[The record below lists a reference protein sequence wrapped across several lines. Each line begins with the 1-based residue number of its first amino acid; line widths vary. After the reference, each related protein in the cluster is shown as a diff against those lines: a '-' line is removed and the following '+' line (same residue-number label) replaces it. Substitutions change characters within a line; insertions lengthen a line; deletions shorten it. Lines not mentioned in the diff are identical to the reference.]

1 LSLAGAWLPRA
12 GLWRHRDFVLL
23 WGAQGI
29 SAVGSRITR
38 TALPMAAILAAGAGA
53 LELGFLALTL
63 TLPRALLA
71 WVGGGFVDRHRRRP
85 VLIGADI
92 VRCVA
97 LAAIPLAAW
106 QGALSLPLL
115 YATAAIIGIATVLFE
130 LADHVFITDLVG
142 RDQLLEA
149 NGKREAVDAVA
160 EIAGP
165 ALGGALVAWL
175 TAPIAIAVD
184 AATFVASA
192 LLIVRIRKRETIVA
206 PPAGVSLLS
215 DVRTGIHVV
224 WRDPA
229 IRALFVAASTM
240 TLFGSFMAALYT
252 LFALTT
258 LGLSPAQLGIMIGCG
273 GIGALVGATLSG
285 RIAERFGPRQTLLST
300 LAIGAAMQ
308 VLIPLAPPV
317 PWIAMSFLIA
327 TQVVG
332 DGVMTVY
339 LVNET
344 TLRQGLL
351 PPEAL
356 GRAAAT
362 FHVANGTLTPI
373 GALIGGILAEG
384 IGMRPT
390 LWLLAIGYAVAFIS
404 LLVARGALP
413 ERASPRRV
421 LDPSEATG

>member
-1 LSLAGAWLPRA
+1 LSGAARWGPRA
-12 GLWRHRDFVLL
+12 GLWRHRDFLLL
-23 WGAQGI
+23 WSAQGI

-38 TALPMAAILAAGAGA
+38 TALPMAAILVAGAGA
-53 LELGFLALTL
+53 LDLGFLALTL

-97 LAAIPLAAW
+97 LIAIPLAAW
-106 QGALSLPLL
+106 RGALSLPLL
-115 YATAAIIGIATVLFE
+115 YAIAAITGTATVLFE

-142 RDQLLEA
+142 REQLLEA

-160 EIAGP
+160 EITGP

-184 AATFVASA
+184 AATFFVSA
-192 LLIVRIRKRETIVA
+192 VLIARIRKRETIVA
-206 PPAGVSLLS
+206 PAVTTSLLS

-258 LGLSPAQLGIMIGCG
+258 LGLTPTQLGITIGCG
-273 GIGALVGATLSG
+273 GIGAFVGAAFSG
-285 RIAERFGPRQTLLST
+285 RMAERFGPRRTLLWT
-300 LAIGAAMQ
+300 LAVGAAMQ
-308 VLIPLAPPV
+308 VLIPLAPAV

-327 TQVVG
+327 TQVIG
-332 DGVMTVY
+332 DGVLTIY

-344 TLRQGLL
+344 TLRQRLM

-373 GALIGGILAEG
+373 GALIGGVLADG

-390 LWLLAIGYAVAFIS
+390 LWLLAIGYAAAFAS
-404 LLVARGALP
+404 LVAARSALP
-413 ERASPRRV
+413 ERASRRAV